1 MVAAIIV
8 LLSPRPLEEAIS
20 TLPISW
26 GIRGATLRQGKE
38 WKWKEVG
45 RRKKRDRRD
54 MRKHPRNKCLVMALM
69 LLTVMF

>member
-38 WKWKEVG
+38 WKWEEVG
-45 RRKKRDRRD
+45 RRTEETGENT
-54 MRKHPRNKCLVMALM
+54 PEINV
-69 LLTVMF
+69 